1 MYAYKLTFTEN
12 TKYNPVTRTVTIK
25 TPGNEYTARELL
37 LQQYGR
43 TKITITEVKEIKD
56 SKEEN

>member
-1 MYAYKLTFTEN
+1 MYTYKLIFTES

-25 TPGNEYTARELL
+25 TPGNEFTARELL

-43 TKITITEVKEIKD
+43 TKVTIDKVEEITEE
-56 SKEEN
+56 